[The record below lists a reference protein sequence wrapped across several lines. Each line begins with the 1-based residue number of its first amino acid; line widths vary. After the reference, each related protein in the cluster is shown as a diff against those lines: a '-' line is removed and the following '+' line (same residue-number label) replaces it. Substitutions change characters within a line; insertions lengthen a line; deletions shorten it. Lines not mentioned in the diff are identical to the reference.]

1 MCIWT
6 FKSSCIL
13 DIRSFSPSYALTVR
27 DPSNCINQRGR
38 ISRILVVWERRLMSG
53 VVRDLNDCEC
63 NYLFLWLKLVYSC
76 LQIFRCFLIKFFFK
90 ILMPS
95 KVNQKQKSKTCA
107 VQKSNCYFI
116 IGLSPYEIF
125 FKEIHNI
132 VSSKLIRII
141 IKHGKEQ
148 YVLQC

>member
-1 MCIWT
+1 MYIWT

-76 LQIFRCFLIKFFFK
+76 LQIFRCFLIKFFCKFF
-90 ILMPS
+90 MPS
-95 KVNQKQKSKTCA
+95 KVNQKKKQNLRSSKEQLLFHNWAITTW
-107 VQKSNCYFI
+107 KKI
-116 IGLSPYEIF
+116 
-125 FKEIHNI
+125 KEIQNI
-132 VSSKLIRII
+132 LSSKLIRII

-148 YVLQC
+148 YVL

>member
-1 MCIWT
+1 MYIWT

-13 DIRSFSPSYALTVR
+13 DIRSFSPSYALTLS
-27 DPSNCINQRGR
+27 DPSKCINQRGR

-90 ILMPS
+90 IFMPS
-95 KVNQKQKSKTCA
+95 KVNEKKKQNLCSSKEQLLFHNWAITIW
-107 VQKSNCYFI
+107 KKI
-116 IGLSPYEIF
+116 
-125 FKEIHNI
+125 KEVHNI